1 MGNQIKKTKESIN
14 QETKVEIPLEN
25 TFKLTN
31 PGKFEQFCKES
42 TQILNVETFDGF
54 RLEVNQQMN
63 QSFGLTHALSM
74 GSLREEPSYTFGAN
88 YVQEKYALIGNRKGD
103 GTVFARYIQQFGRK
117 FLTTIYTQIAGKKQE
132 DSEDTLGAD
141 LEYYGEDFTIQSKL
155 KPNKAFGLSYLQSIT
170 PRFSAGMEF
179 VYYHN
184 MKTSAIIF
192 ASRYFTHNFI
202 FTSSFSTFPVK
213 HFSTN
218 YVQKITPRV
227 GLAAEFIYNIENGL
241 SAMNVGYLYSLRQ
254 MRVGGQINSNG
265 KISTLLEQMLHPL
278 ISFKLSAEI
287 DYISNTY
294 LFGYGLRVGPG
305 V

>member
-1 MGNQIKKTKESIN
+1 MGNQVKKTKESRS

-88 YVQEKYALIGNRKGD
+88 YVQEKYALIGNRKND
-103 GTVFARYIQQFGRK
+103 GTYARYIQQFGRK
-117 FLTTIYTQIAGKKQE
+117 FLTTLYTQISGKKQE
-132 DSEDTLGAD
+132 DSQDTFGAD
-141 LEYYGEDFTIQSKL
+141 LEYYGENFTIQSKL
-155 KPNKAFGLSYLQSIT
+155 KSNKVFGLSYLQAMT
-170 PRFSAGMEF
+170 PRLNLGMEF
-179 VYYHN
+179 IYYHN
-184 MKTSAIIF
+184 MKTSSIIF

-213 HFSTN
+213 HFSLH

-241 SAMNVGYLYSLRQ
+241 SAMSAGYLYSLRQ
-254 MRVGGQINSNG
+254 IKVGGQITSNG
-265 KISTLLEQMLHPL
+265 KISTLVEQMLHPL

-305 V
+305 A